1 MRFLLFFSVLLFNTS
16 LFGQKITFTFSI
28 AQSIPYC
35 GGAAPT
41 QEVMDET
48 QKIKPYANKTFF
60 IYKKGKCVDST
71 TSNEL
76 GVFTVKLAKGSYNL
90 YERWKK
96 VKTGPWGDDIAEY
109 DKLCLEKE
117 WKKVDVK
124 ISLSKAKKSIVSNMT
139 SAALCFWQYPCRIN
153 KEMPPTSRP
162 Q

>member
-1 MRFLLFFSVLLFNTS
+1 MRILFLFIVLTFNTS
-16 LFGQKITFTFSI
+16 LFCQKIAFTFTI

-41 QEVMDET
+41 QEMIDET

-60 IYKKGKCVDST
+60 IYQKGKCVDSV
-71 TSNEL
+71 TSNES
-76 GVFTVKLAKGSYNL
+76 GVFTVKLAKGHYNL

-96 VKTGPWGDDIAEY
+96 AKTGPWGDDITEY

-117 WKKVDVK
+117 WKKVDIT
-124 ISLSKAKKSIVSNMT
+124 ISLNKAKKSIVSNMT
-139 SAALCFWQYPCRIN
+139 SSALCFWQYPCRTN
-153 KEMPPTSRP
+153 KAMPPTTRP